1 MYGDTL
7 LNWGAIA
14 WYLSPELIVLAT
26 ALLLLGL
33 DLVEHQRVQHW
44 LPYVSLAGLTLALVA
59 TVTLGQQTERVL
71 AVFQLDLFAVCIKA
85 ITWVTMALLVLVSED
100 YLRAHTDQSAL
111 FYALLLLAALSISLL
126 GAATEL
132 ITIFLLFDLLSIL
145 SYLLTGYLRHDQYG
159 TEAAFKYFIYGATL
173 SAVMLYGFS
182 WLYGLTGSTDL
193 LWIAASLR
201 MIEQFISPLAL
212 VPILILILA
221 GLAYKVA
228 AAPFHH
234 WAPDAYEGAPT
245 PVTAFLSVA
254 PKIAG
259 FALLLR
265 VVLVLFPGVLTL
277 GSDLRWPLLTFLSAF
292 AMVVGNLAALGQDNI
307 KRLMAYSSIA
317 QAGYIL
323 IGVAVATSRGVTAVL
338 FYLVAYAVT
347 NLGAFAAII
356 AFANQTGSEL
366 IASYAGGHK
375 RAALLAAV
383 LTICL
388 LSLAGI
394 PGTAG
399 FMGKLWL
406 FSAAIE
412 SGLVWLAVLGVINS
426 VISVGYYWKVIQ
438 ALYLAPMI
446 REDKLETPPLLK
458 IVLGLTL
465 GAVLLVG
472 LFPSLVLPWLE
483 SAAQLFFAG

>member
-1 MYGDTL
+1 MIFS
-7 LNWGAIA
+7 WGEIV
-14 WYLSPELIVLAT
+14 WYLSPELILLAT
-26 ALLLLGL
+26 VIILLGL
-33 DLVEHQRVQHW
+33 DLADRHSQQRW
-44 LPYVSLAGLTLALVA
+44 LPYVSLAGLALTLAA
-59 TVTLGQQTERVL
+59 TMTLWHQTGRIL
-71 AVFQLDLFAVCIKA
+71 AVFQLDVFAVSVKTV
-85 ITWVTMALLVLVSED
+85 TWVSMALVVLVSDE
-100 YLRAHTDQSAL
+100 YIRAHTQQPAL
-111 FYALLLLAALSISLL
+111 FYALLLLAAFSISLL

-132 ITIFLLFDLLSIL
+132 MSIFLLFDLLSII
-145 SYLLTGYLRHDQYG
+145 SYFLTGYLRQDNYS

-173 SAVMLYGFS
+173 SAVMLYGLS
-182 WLYGLTGSTDL
+182 WLYGLTGTTDL
-193 LWIAASLR
+193 AWIAENLR
-201 MIEQFISPLAL
+201 VIEPLL
-212 VPILILILA
+212 PPLTLIPILVLIMG
-221 GLAYKVA
+221 GLAYKIA

-245 PVTAFLSVA
+245 PVTAFLSVG

-265 VVLVLFPGVLTL
+265 VVLVLFPNSLAL
-277 GSDLRWPLLTFLSAF
+277 GTDLRWPLLTFLSAF
-292 AMVVGNLAALGQDNI
+292 TMVVGNLAALGQENV

-323 IGVAVATSRGVTAVL
+323 IGVAVATAHGVTAVL
-338 FYLVAYAVT
+338 FYLVAYALT

-356 AFANQTGSEL
+356 AFSNQTGSEM

-375 RAALLAAV
+375 RAAFLAAV
-383 LTICL
+383 LTVCL

-412 SGLVWLAVLGVINS
+412 HNMTWLAVLGVVNS

-438 ALYLAPMI
+438 ALYLAPSI
-446 REDKLETPPLLK
+446 REEKVETSPLLK
-458 IVLGLTL
+458 VALGLTL
-465 GAVLLVG
+465 VGVLLVG
-472 LFPSLVLPWLE
+472 LFPGLILPWLE
-483 SAAQLFFAG
+483 SATRLFFSG